1 MTVFILKMDFQE
13 EMQFCSYLLI
23 FCLLSITVLHYSV
36 HGVQQRPAKH
46 IVRPGL
52 RTLVMLRHHPGG
64 MKLREELTAKFLR
77 TDDLKIMENDVTE
90 PKRKRSFPG
99 NNAPLDRLS
108 MSSMETRPGRKKQ
121 SKVVESPRRRKNP
134 PPIDRVGMG
143 RLPTTRG

>member
-1 MTVFILKMDFQE
+1 MIFDSFKIISKLVLLFQ
-13 EMQFCSYLLI
+13 
-23 FCLLSITVLHYSV
+23 
-36 HGVQQRPAKH
+36 H
-46 IVRPGL
+46 IIRPGL

-77 TDDLKIMENDVTE
+77 TDDLKMMENDVTE
-90 PKRKRSFPG
+90 PKRKKSFPG

-121 SKVVESPRRRKNP
+121 SKVVESPRRRENP
-134 PPIDRVGMG
+134 PPIDRVGMS